1 MPQDSLRY
9 SGQRSKMKWI
19 AWGLAS
25 LLFFFTVENIWVDP
39 WLRSKHHRMPSL
51 VPEALSGT
59 WFLAFAVGGIA
70 LILLFLTEIL
80 LIRDRAGSLWTKTGT
95 GLAAIVVLLLSAQWV
110 LITNGKPGVF
120 SLRVSSKKHSATLT
134 WNASTSHV
142 AGYNVYRRTLPALG
156 SVKLNSTPVPGVTFP
171 DNSVENGA
179 VYDYVVRAVDAAGNE
194 SAPSNDVFV
203 PIPAQ

>member
-1 MPQDSLRY
+1 MGANYSVSIRFAPSSLLLDLKNCPGIDYLWRRFACGEHRMPQDSLRY

-80 LIRDRAGSLWTKTGT
+80 LIRDRAGSLWTK
-95 GLAAIVVLLLSAQWV
+95 
-110 LITNGKPGVF
+110 
-120 SLRVSSKKHSATLT
+120 
-134 WNASTSHV
+134 
-142 AGYNVYRRTLPALG
+142 
-156 SVKLNSTPVPGVTFP
+156 
-171 DNSVENGA
+171 
-179 VYDYVVRAVDAAGNE
+179 
-194 SAPSNDVFV
+194 
-203 PIPAQ
+203 